1 MKFFVIYIEA
11 KGWQSYLL
19 KKKFLKVSI
28 FIYLDIFGEDT
39 STIIIFINP
48 NLRNNNYLEQDN
60 YIVNI
65 MIVESIFYIFK
76 HIRYELSY

>member
-39 STIIIFINP
+39 STIIFINP
-48 NLRNNNYLEQDN
+48 NLRNNNYIEQDN
-60 YIVNI
+60 VHC
-65 MIVESIFYIFK
+65 K
-76 HIRYELSY
+76 HNDSRKYFLYF